1 MTDFL
6 ASVTKVRQVL
16 FRLLSDIRQRVL
28 VEHVH
33 KGSKRLA
40 QHWLQDAYR
49 FDRAFPVWAEAF
61 DQLKSRFQLGDD
73 VPNADVLCILCQSDA
88 AAATA
93 SHTNVPEMAET
104 VDEEKQDAPDEKS
117 KEGKAWEGKPGH
129 EEAGAE
135 LEVLP
140 ALAAEP

>member
-1 MTDFL
+1 VPLYFARFEMGRVFAKMFFGIIFFGGLSAFAMIPALLTLVGPEPNTARADEVET
-6 ASVTKVRQVL
+6 AEKV
-16 FRLLSDIRQRVL
+16 
-28 VEHVH
+28 
-33 KGSKRLA
+33 
-40 QHWLQDAYR
+40 
-49 FDRAFPVWAEAF
+49 
-61 DQLKSRFQLGDD
+61 
-73 VPNADVLCILCQSDA
+73 
-88 AAATA
+88 
-93 SHTNVPEMAET
+93 EMAET